1 MQTQRAL
8 LWGIWTWVGNAAG
21 CLLGMIPLA
30 LPISVVATIATL
42 ISGLG
47 AMVLGVRDR
56 RAALARGEPDVAR
69 DALLGFWLGASH
81 MIIVALV
88 VAVGYAVVEFE
99 ILGDV
104 LGR

>member
-21 CLLGMIPLA
+21 CLLGMIPIA
-30 LPISVVATIATL
+30 LPVSILATVATL
-42 ISGLG
+42 ITGIGAMILG
-47 AMVLGVRDR
+47 ARDR
-56 RAALARGEPDVAR
+56 RVALAEGDVDAAR
-69 DALLGFWLGASH
+69 DARLGFWLGASH
-81 MIIVALV
+81 MIIVGVV
-88 VAVGYAVVEFE
+88 VAVGYAVVELE

>member
-21 CLLGMIPLA
+21 CLLGMIPIA

-42 ISGLG
+42 ITGLG
-47 AMVLGVRDR
+47 AMFLGAHDR
-56 RAALARGEPDVAR
+56 RVALGQGDPDAAR
-69 DALLGFWLGASH
+69 DARLGFWLGASH
-81 MIIVALV
+81 MIIVAIV
-88 VAVGYAVVEFE
+88 VAVGYAVVELE
-99 ILGDV
+99 LLGDA